1 MTKNKFI
8 MGKKIKESKK
18 VYPIDERSTYKTF
31 NAWLS
36 ECGNDLFNLDG
47 ILSCSGS
54 DGPNIS
60 KEKVGKAHFNM
71 PLEVEQFL
79 IDEGLYEKQKVMCS
93 DTYNYDPPT
102 IHYIDWLRRKFGEG

>member
-1 MTKNKFI
+1 
-8 MGKKIKESKK
+8 MGKKKKIKEPKK
-18 VYPIDERSTYKTF
+18 IYPIDERSTDKTF
-31 NAWLS
+31 DEWLS
-36 ECGNDLFNLDG
+36 ECGNDLCNFGG

-79 IDEGLYEKQKVMCS
+79 IDEGLYEKKKVMCS
-93 DTYNYDPPT
+93 EYYNYNPPT
-102 IHYIDWLRRKFGEG
+102 KHYIDWFNEKYKINN